1 MEKNVL
7 SEKLYQD
14 LVDTARTY
22 GIDTALG
29 PVLQAIPERF
39 LEEAQVT
46 WRARL
51 PATTPYDAFIEAV
64 AQLAASQRRD
74 LLHLVNILAGGK
86 VREYV
91 EFLAENQNF
100 EQAAAIMRGLAIPY
114 GTPRD
119 MLALIKFLI
128 ILERREAQTLL
139 AQGVAK
145 KIVRIAQNAS
155 PETLPGLLFLD
166 DKPAAKDDLCLKLYD
181 ENGVEMFRRSI
192 QQAPQR
198 LFCAAL
204 KDVVVDNA
212 DYVLLPDGRCLFD
225 GMTYKKNYEWQR
237 PYIYQE
243 EQTVLASQG
252 DGFVTEMAPTL
263 FLGRTA
269 EHGHFI
275 IDAIDRLYSYAQAGA
290 PPVEKV
296 LVQQRPRPG
305 YREFLAAM
313 GLPAAPEAYVTVAQA
328 TKFRQLI
335 VPSLGTR
342 LPAVHPKSIRFLQA
356 QAARVARRLSPVR
369 AARVYLARKPDRRRN
384 LKNLAFIETLL
395 DQAGFVKIFPEDLTF
410 LEQIAVMRQAEV
422 IVGVHGSA
430 LFNAIWAPPG
440 TRVGVFVPHSWHSWH
455 PAQLEMLFDI
465 LRAVGH
471 QAAAIFGLV
480 DAVTK
485 KQHQD
490 FIADF
495 ELSPT
500 ALARWIDDID
510 TATSV

>member
-22 GIDTALG
+22 GIETALG
-29 PVLQAIPERF
+29 PLLQVIPERF

-64 AQLAASQRRD
+64 AKLAASQRRD
-74 LLHLVNILAGGK
+74 LLHLVNILADGK
-86 VREYV
+86 VRDYV
-91 EFLAENQNF
+91 EFLAENQYF
-100 EQAAAIMRGLAIPY
+100 EQAAVIMRGLAIPY

-119 MLALIKFLI
+119 MLALIKLFI
-128 ILERREAQTLL
+128 ILGRREAQTLL

-145 KIVRIAQNAS
+145 KIARIAKNAT

-166 DKPAAKDDLCLKLYD
+166 DEPAVKDDLRLKLYD
-181 ENGVEMFRRSI
+181 ENGVEMFRRPI

-225 GMTYKKNYEWQR
+225 GITYKKNYEWHR

-305 YREFLAAM
+305 YLEFLAAM
-313 GLPAAPEAYVTVAQA
+313 GLPAAPEAYVPFAQGA
-328 TKFRQLI
+328 EFRQLI

-356 QAARVARRLSPVR
+356 QASRVARRLSPVR
-369 AARVYLARKPDRRRN
+369 GTQVYLARKPDQRRN
-384 LKNLAFIETLL
+384 LKNLAVIETLL

-465 LRAVGH
+465 LRAAGH

-480 DAVTK
+480 DAVTEI
-485 KQHQD
+485 QHRD

-495 ELSPT
+495 GLSPT
-500 ALARWIDDID
+500 ALARWIDEINP
-510 TATSV
+510 ATSV

>member
-7 SEKLYQD
+7 SEKLCQD

-22 GIDTALG
+22 GIETALG
-29 PVLQAIPERF
+29 PILRAIPETYLDAMR
-39 LEEAQVT
+39 AT
-46 WRARL
+46 WCARL
-51 PATTPYDAFIEAV
+51 PKTTSHDAVVKALDE
-64 AQLAASQRRD
+64 LAASPQRHLLYLVD
-74 LLHLVNILAGGK
+74 LLASGN
-86 VREYV
+86 VRKHV
-91 EFLAENQNF
+91 EFLVRKQNF
-100 EQAAAIMRGLAIPY
+100 EEAAAIMRGLAIPY
-114 GTPRD
+114 GTPQD
-119 MLALIKFLI
+119 LLALIKLFI
-128 ILERREAQTLL
+128 ILKRREAQTLL
-139 AQGVAK
+139 AQGIAK
-145 KIVRIAQNAS
+145 KITRIAKNAT

-166 DKPAAKDDLCLKLYD
+166 DKPAVKDDLRLKLYD
-181 ENGVEMFRRSI
+181 ENGVEMFRRPI

-198 LFCAAL
+198 LFSAAL

-290 PPVEKV
+290 PPVDKV

-305 YREFLAAM
+305 YLEFLAAM
-313 GLPAAPEAYVTVAQA
+313 GLPAAPEAYVPFAQGA
-328 TKFRQLI
+328 KFRQLI

-356 QAARVARRLSPVR
+356 QAARVATGSSPVR
-369 AARVYLARKPDRRRN
+369 GARVYLARKPDRRRN
-384 LKNLAFIETLL
+384 LKNLAVIETLL
-395 DQAGFVKIFPEDLTF
+395 DHAGFVKIFPEDLTF

-465 LRAVGH
+465 LRTAGH

-480 DAVTK
+480 DAVTE

-500 ALARWIDDID
+500 ALARWVDDID
-510 TATSV
+510 TATAV